1 MKYFMNS
8 ISAVLAMFFFS
19 SLYAIPV
26 SIEKNDKIPENIN
39 IMNLPGEKEYP
50 EHDYFVVYD
59 HEDIDVDYVRG
70 VGIEAYI
77 KGQTVHKYMK
87 NSSNHAILK
96 QFFMKDDEVRSFSVT
111 TYKPD
116 GRKFHLSEKDL
127 YIEKSI
133 KTGFKHKEES
143 WQITY
148 PIPALENG
156 DVVVIN
162 YFVISKRSRVDQN
175 WFVQRSVPV
184 MKTSKTISFPDWM
197 IEEEDLGWNWRYT
210 PFNFENSV
218 EPEKSKKM
226 GDYVFKWEFSNI
238 APYKGEAFS
247 EVGIFD
253 RKYIKF
259 DLSGWKT
266 WGEFSIW
273 YYKDKIKDLFG
284 KKPHETIV
292 KKAEELTKTAKNADE
307 KIYNIV
313 TFVQKLPY
321 DAIHVDFGHGFL
333 PNKPDEILR
342 RGHGDCKDKTILI
355 MALLKVVG
363 INADPVVL
371 GVRDVNSVIYPDLP
385 DSYFDHMIVRIH
397 YPGKENSYVWADGTT
412 DAYPVG
418 ELPFGDSDRLVLVIK
433 EKGVKNLIKT
443 ASFEHKVDHVKYRK
457 DIKLKITDRSSA
469 ALDFSVTGFYE
480 DAVYNEKIMQNYSK
494 KDQNDRF
501 RSYINDF
508 YPFNEVKDVSGKKDT
523 VTGGYTISFRSDV
536 KPGFCEEGGTM
547 SFSPF
552 ISDFNIPYFKYDR
565 KEGRKT
571 DIYIGAPDVKETE
584 ISIEFPQNMQIV
596 DMPASEKFIFKDV
609 FTISSELSLNG
620 NLLTLKA
627 RAEQKGAVIA
637 KEDAAAFYE
646 FIKKIKTYLD
656 SRVYL
661 KNKI

>member
-1 MKYFMNS
+1 MKYLINS
-8 ISAVLAMFFFS
+8 ISAALIMFFIS

-39 IMNLPGEKEYP
+39 LMNLPGEKEYP
-50 EHDYFVVYD
+50 EYDYFVVYE

-77 KGQTVHKYMK
+77 KGQTVHKYLK
-87 NSSNHAILK
+87 NSSKYAILK
-96 QFFMKDDEVRSFSVT
+96 QFFMKDDEVKSFSVT

-116 GRKFHLSEKDL
+116 GRKYYLSEKDL
-127 YIEKSI
+127 YIEKKE
-133 KTGFKHKEES
+133 KTGFKHKSETWE
-143 WQITY
+143 ITY
-148 PIPALENG
+148 PVPVLENG

-162 YFVISKRSRVDQN
+162 YFVISKRGSVDRN
-175 WFVQRSVPV
+175 WFVQRDVPV
-184 MKTSKTISFPDWM
+184 MQTSKKISFPDWM
-197 IEEEDLGWNWRYT
+197 IENEDLGWNWSYT
-210 PFNFENSV
+210 PFNFEKSV

-238 APYKGEAFS
+238 APYKNENFS
-247 EVGIFD
+247 EIGRFD

-259 DLSGWKT
+259 DISGWKT

-273 YYKDKIKDLFG
+273 YYKNKIKDLFG
-284 KKPHETIV
+284 KKPHETIL
-292 KKAEELTKTAKNADE
+292 KKAQELTANAKNTDE
-307 KIYNIV
+307 KIHSIV
-313 TFVQKLPY
+313 TYVQKLPY
-321 DAIHVDFGHGFL
+321 DATHIDFGHGTL
-333 PNKPDEILR
+333 PNKPEEILR

-355 MALLKVVG
+355 MALLKVVD
-363 INADPVVL
+363 IAADPVIL
-371 GVRDVNSVIYPDLP
+371 GVRDLNTVTYPDIP
-385 DSYFDHMIVRIH
+385 DDYFDHMIIRIH

-418 ELPFGDSDRLVLVIK
+418 ELPFGDSDRWVLIIK

-443 ASFEHKVDHVKYRK
+443 APFEHKIDHVKYKK

-501 RSYINDF
+501 RSYINVF
-508 YPFNEVKDVSGKKDT
+508 YPFNEVKDVKGFKDS

-536 KPGFCEEGGTM
+536 KPRFCEEGATV

-552 ISDFNIPYFKYDR
+552 ISDFNIPSFKFD
-565 KEGRKT
+565 KKTGRKT
-571 DIYIGAPDVKETE
+571 DIYIGAPDVKETL
-584 ISIEFPQNMQIV
+584 IRIEFPEIMELLE
-596 DMPASEKFIFKDV
+596 MPENKKFIFKDI
-609 FTISSELSLNG
+609 FIISSEFSLQG
-620 NLLTLKA
+620 NMLVLKI
-627 RAEQKGAVIA
+627 RSEQKGAVVS
-637 KEDAAAFYE
+637 KEDASAFYE
-646 FIKKIKTYLD
+646 FIKNMKTYLD
-656 SRVYL
+656 SRVYF

>member
-1 MKYFMNS
+1 MKYF
-8 ISAVLAMFFFS
+8 ISTIFVTIVMVFIADLH
-19 SLYAIPV
+19 AIPV
-26 SIEKNDKIPENIN
+26 SIEQNDKIPENIN

-50 EHDYFVVYD
+50 EYDYFVVYD

-70 VGIEAYI
+70 VGIETYVKGQAIYKYI
-77 KGQTVHKYMK
+77 KNSDKYSTL
-87 NSSNHAILK
+87 NW
-96 QFFMKDDEVRSFSVT
+96 FFLKDDEVKSFSVT

-116 GRKFHLSEKDL
+116 GRKIYLSEKDL
-127 YIEKSI
+127 YIEKNI
-133 KTGFKHKEES
+133 KTGFKHKNES
-143 WQITY
+143 WEITY
-148 PIPALENG
+148 PVPFLENG

-218 EPEKSKKM
+218 EPEKSRKM
-226 GDYVFKWEFSNI
+226 GDYVFKWKFSNI
-238 APYKGEAFS
+238 APYKEEVAS
-247 EVGIFD
+247 EVGIYN

-273 YYKDKIKDLFG
+273 YYKKNIKDLFSG
-284 KKPHETIV
+284 KPHETIV
-292 KKAEELTKTAKNADE
+292 KKSEELTKAAKNTDE

-321 DAIHVDFGHGFL
+321 DATPNDFGHGFL
-333 PNKPDEILR
+333 PNKPEEILR

-355 MALLKVVG
+355 MALLKVAG
-363 INADPVVL
+363 IDADPVVL
-371 GVRDVNSVIYPDLP
+371 GVREINSVTYPDIP
-385 DSYFDHMIVRIH
+385 DSYFDHMIVRVR
-397 YPGKENSYVWADGTT
+397 YPGKDNSYVWADGTT

-418 ELPFGDSDRLVLVIK
+418 ELPFGDSDRWVVVIK

-443 ASFEHKVDHVKYRK
+443 APFEHKIDHVKYKK
-457 DIKLKITDRSSA
+457 DIRLKITDRSSA

-501 RSYINDF
+501 RSYISNF
-508 YPFNEVKDVSGKKDT
+508 YPFNEVKDVSGKKDSAA
-523 VTGGYTISFRSDV
+523 GGYTISFKSDV
-536 KPGFCEEGGTM
+536 KPGFSEEGDTV

-571 DIYIGAPDVKETE
+571 DIYIGAPDVKETF
-584 ISIEFPQNMQIV
+584 IRIEFPENMQIFEL
-596 DMPASEKFIFKDV
+596 PESRKFIFRDT
-609 FTISSELSLNG
+609 FIISSEFSLQG
-620 NLLTLKA
+620 NILVLKI
-627 RAEQKGAVIA
+627 RSEQKGAVVA

-646 FIKKIKTYLD
+646 FIRNMKTYLD